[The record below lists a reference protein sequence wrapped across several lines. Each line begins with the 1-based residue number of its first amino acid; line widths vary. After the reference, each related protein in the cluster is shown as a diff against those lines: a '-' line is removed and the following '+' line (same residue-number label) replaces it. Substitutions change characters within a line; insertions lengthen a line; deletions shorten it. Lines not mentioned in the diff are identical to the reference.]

1 MISAAK
7 RSKFWIVILV
17 LLFTAMAMLFM
28 SYSQARRR
36 ADARIALMGI
46 DTLFY
51 RQHMIL
57 HGLEND
63 KWPVPVWEVRY
74 EVDLLSGF
82 TAYVR
87 ISIFGEYVDSNTPD
101 GPLLQGYTNGD
112 AH

>member
-1 MISAAK
+1 
-7 RSKFWIVILV
+7 
-17 LLFTAMAMLFM
+17 M

-57 HGLEND
+57 HGHKND
-63 KWPVPVWEVRY
+63 KWPIPVWEVRY
-74 EVDLLSGF
+74 EVDVLSGF

-87 ISIFGEYVDSNTPD
+87 ISLLGEYVDSNTPD
-101 GPLLQGYTNGD
+101 GPFLPTETGRPEIGNCLADSEGTNVRENNSMTCQKKR
-112 AH
+112 